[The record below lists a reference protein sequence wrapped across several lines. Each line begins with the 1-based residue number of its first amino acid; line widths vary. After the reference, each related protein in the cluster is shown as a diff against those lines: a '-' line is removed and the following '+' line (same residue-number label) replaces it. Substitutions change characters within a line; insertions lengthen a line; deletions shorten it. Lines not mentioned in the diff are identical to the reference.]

1 MAKNI
6 INEMLSASR
15 RKARKSALDKALK
28 NNNETFIKI
37 ANMHTPCF
45 NSEEFK
51 RTNIPAYTETINNV
65 HKAIYNYIDIEIQSV
80 SEVYNEFSNV
90 CNDNMTCTSK
100 DALVT
105 DYLIKLGII
114 EGIMS
119 NHYTREMI
127 ESDCEGLFYRN
138 YADWARD
145 NKAETD
151 LPKFVKNTALSANE
165 LAKEFMNLYKA
176 LETKNIDKERTK
188 RHACFNRF
196 EE

>member
-6 INEMLSASR
+6 ILEMISASR

-51 RTNIPAYTETINNV
+51 RTNIPSYTETINNV
-65 HKAIYNYIDIEIQSV
+65 HKAIYNYIDIEMQSV
-80 SEVYNEFSNV
+80 SEVYNEFNNV
-90 CNDNMTCTSK
+90 CNDNMTYTSS
-100 DALVT
+100 DAFVT

-127 ESDCEGLFYRN
+127 RSNYEELFCLFCRN

-151 LPKFVKNTALSANE
+151 LPKFVKNTALSANA

-176 LETKNIDKERTK
+176 LETKK
-188 RHACFNRF
+188 
-196 EE
+196 

>member
-6 INEMLSASR
+6 ILEMISASR

-37 ANMHTPCF
+37 ANMHTPHF
-45 NSEEFK
+45 DSEEFK
-51 RTNIPAYTETINNV
+51 QTNIPACTETINNV

-80 SEVYNEFSNV
+80 NEIYNEFNNV
-90 CNDNMTCTSK
+90 CNDNMTYTGN
-100 DALVT
+100 DAFVT

-119 NHYTREMI
+119 NHYTCEMI
-127 ESDCEGLFYRN
+127 RSTCEGLFCRN
-138 YADWARD
+138 YADWARN
-145 NKAETD
+145 NKAETN
-151 LPKFVKNTALSANE
+151 LPKFVKNTALSANA

-176 LETKNIDKERTK
+176 LETKNRTH
-188 RHACFNRF
+188 R
-196 EE
+196 

>member
-6 INEMLSASR
+6 IIEMISASR

-37 ANMHTPCF
+37 ANMHTPRF
-45 NSEEFK
+45 DSEEFK
-51 RTNIPAYTETINNV
+51 QTNIPAYTETINNV
-65 HKAIYNYIDIEIQSV
+65 YKAIYNYINIEIQSV
-80 SEVYNEFSNV
+80 SEIYNEFNNI
-90 CNDNMTCTSK
+90 CNDNMTYTSS
-100 DALVT
+100 DAFVT

-119 NHYTREMI
+119 NYYTCEIIR
-127 ESDCEGLFYRN
+127 SNCEGLFCRN

-165 LAKEFMNLYKA
+165 LAKEFMNLCKA
-176 LETKNIDKERTK
+176 LETKK
-188 RHACFNRF
+188 
-196 EE
+196 